1 MFFYTDDWSDKA
13 VRRFVKR
20 IGREYISKFLILR
33 YADRKATGKREGFPK
48 ETYTLMKRINEFLSQ
63 EKKLKIKD
71 LAINGYDV
79 MEVLGIS
86 ESPLVGKILK
96 EIYAL
101 VLSGK
106 IPNERT
112 ALLEKL
118 NDYLVKSSSK

>member
-1 MFFYTDDWSDKA
+1 MKHE
-13 VRRFVKR
+13 VLEL
-20 IGREYISKFLILR
+20 EYEYDALEPHIDEK
-33 YADRKATGKREGFPK
+33 T
-48 ETYTLMKRINEFLSQ
+48 MKRINEFLSQ

-118 NDYLVKSSSK
+118 NDYSVKISSK